1 MIRYA
6 VAQKNGEWTVFRDG
20 QVVAQDLSHSAARE
34 MAESLAFEAEAD
46 GQSVELLIQDYYG
59 GMASKVSG
67 GD

>member
-6 VAQKNGEWTVFRDG
+6 VARKNGEWTVFRDG
-20 QVVAQDLSHSAARE
+20 EVVAQDLSHSAARE
-34 MAESLAFEAEAD
+34 MAEDLAFAAETA